1 MKVQGNPNGVYS
13 AISITGTMEKNLVM
27 DILKSVKINH
37 EDRKCQPLNGRI
49 FILSRNASEYM
60 TKFTG
65 EVSRLTS
72 VRKSQ
77 WWMVSVSHIAERAK
91 IKFAAHAE
99 TSGGSTSVCPKEMR
113 IALIMK

>member
-1 MKVQGNPNGVYS
+1 MSTFKRP
-13 AISITGTMEKNLVM
+13 
-27 DILKSVKINH
+27 
-37 EDRKCQPLNGRI
+37 I
-49 FILSRNASEYM
+49 FFLRRNASEYK
-60 TKFTG
+60 TKYTG
-65 EVSRLTS
+65 EVSRLAV
-72 VRKSQ
+72 VRESQ